1 MIRTTIPF
9 VHNTL
14 SKYRL
19 FKSTDTQKKFNN
31 GGFTL
36 IEMLVAMFLV
46 VLVLALAANVSFSS
60 REDLDET
67 LFDIERAI
75 RFGVDEAALK
85 NAMIRL
91 NFILDKKPQKYSL
104 EYGPNDNF
112 VLPQKLFEAVDTSEM
127 DEEERKNTEAAKIAK
142 KFNKIKEFQDSDR
155 ELAENVRII
164 GVGSNLYEDMITDFQ
179 ASMYIYP
186 TGEKDKGI
194 VILATDEE
202 LASISWN
209 AFTSDFDINYYKY
222 SDSDFVNDVERQ
234 TELALEIFGKWKK
247 Q

>member
-1 MIRTTIPF
+1 
-9 VHNTL
+9 
-14 SKYRL
+14 
-19 FKSTDTQKKFNN
+19 
-31 GGFTL
+31 
-36 IEMLVAMFLV
+36 MLVAMFLV
-46 VLVLALAANVSFSS
+46 VLVLTLATNFSFSQ

-85 NAMIRL
+85 NSMIRL
-91 NFILDKKPQKYSL
+91 NLVLDKSPQQYSL

-112 VLPQKLFEAVDTSEM
+112 VLPQKLFEPIDVSEL
-127 DEEERKNTEAAKIAK
+127 DEEEKKQTTAAQISK
-142 KFNKIKEFQDSDR
+142 KFNKIKEFQESDR
-155 ELAENVRII
+155 ELSENVRII
-164 GVGSNLYEDMITDFQ
+164 AVGSNLYEEMIIDYQ

-194 VILATDEE
+194 VILATEEE

-209 AFTSDFDINYYKY
+209 AFTSDFDINYYAMEG
-222 SDSDFVNDVERQ
+222 DDFVDFQEKQNEMAV
-234 TELALEIFGKWKK
+234 EIFNKWKK

>member
-19 FKSTDTQKKFNN
+19 FKSTDTQKKFNT

-91 NFILDKKPQKYSL
+91 NFLLDKKPQKYSL

-112 VLPQKLFEAVDTSEM
+112 VLPQKLFEAVDATEM

>member
-1 MIRTTIPF
+1 
-9 VHNTL
+9 
-14 SKYRL
+14 
-19 FKSTDTQKKFNN
+19 
-31 GGFTL
+31 
-36 IEMLVAMFLV
+36 MLVAMFLV
-46 VLVLALAANVSFSS
+46 VLVLALATNISFSS

-67 LFDIERAI
+67 LYDIERAI

-91 NFILDKKPQKYSL
+91 NLVLDKEPQQYSL

-112 VLPQKLFEAVDTSEM
+112 VLPQKIFDVVDYSEM
-127 DEEERKNTEAAKIAK
+127 DEEEKKASTVATISK
-142 KFNKIKEFQDSDR
+142 KFNKIKEFQESDR
-155 ELAENVRII
+155 ELQENVRII
-164 GVGSNLYEDMITDFQ
+164 AVGSNLYSEMITDYQ

-202 LASISWN
+202 LASISWTS
-209 AFTSDFDINYYKY
+209 FTSDFDIQYYPMDKN
-222 SDSDFVNDVERQ
+222 DFDNDIEKQ
-234 TELALEIFGKWKK
+234 TEMASEIYQKWKRK

>member
-9 VHNTL
+9 VHNFP
-14 SKYRL
+14 SVNRL
-19 FKSTDTQKKFNN
+19 FKSTDKQKKFTN

-46 VLVLALAANVSFSS
+46 VLVLALAMNVSFSS

-91 NFILDKKPQKYSL
+91 NFVLDKNPQKYSL

-112 VLPQKLFEAVDTSEM
+112 VLPQKLFEPVDVTNM
-127 DEEERKNTEAAKIAK
+127 DEEEKKSTAAAEISKQ
-142 KFNKIKEFQDSDR
+142 FNKIKEFQESDR
-155 ELAENVRII
+155 ELSENVRIVA
-164 GVGSNLYEDMITDFQ
+164 VGSNLYDAMITDYQ

-186 TGEKDKGI
+186 TGEKDRGI

-209 AFTSDFDINYYKY
+209 AFTSDFDINYYTM
-222 SDSDFVNDVERQ
+222 DGTEFVDVVEKQ
-234 TELALEIFGKWKK
+234 NEMALEVFEKWKK